1 MTGPTGSGKGAAAAA
16 IGPRLAIAAARR
28 DPDPQRRIEPS
39 GGLAAALAFLS
50 VGAGLAATRCLFAKP
65 ASSEP
70 ASNGRSLDVASYDEV
85 DAYVEGEMC
94 RLNIPGVSLA
104 IVEGDQLEGMI
115 FFHHGDES
123 DFVAERSRG

>member
-1 MTGPTGSGKGAAAAA
+1 MKRFILGS
-16 IGPRLAIAAARR
+16 LV
-28 DPDPQRRIEPS
+28 
-39 GGLAAALAFLS
+39 
-50 VGAGLAATRCLFAKP
+50 VGAGLVATRCLFAKP

-104 IVEGDQLEGMI
+104 IVEGDQLG
-115 FFHHGDES
+115 HL
-123 DFVAERSRG
+123 RGFGRARPDGEAPTP